1 MAGRPRRGR
10 GGSGGGEAQCWGLP
24 PHRRVQRAASRRG
37 LIWRAASTIEDSE
50 SSSGYLPHARM
61 DMFSSEWDRNEVHSR
76 GISP

>member
-50 SSSGYLPHARM
+50 SSRRLAL
-61 DMFSSEWDRNEVHSR
+61 SR
-76 GISP
+76 YQLQQ